1 MNTHNL
7 SEGYVVENLSS
18 EDLFRIL
25 EEVAAVK
32 EGNLCTVQIEEWRND
47 LSLYG
52 VWEMSYEEVDN
63 YQISG
68 GVWSYHR
75 PEHFIQIVED
85 ELKRRGLFAANV
97 KSGHSKQG

>member
-1 MNTHNL
+1 MNTHLL
-7 SEGYVVENLSS
+7 SEGYIVENLDT
-18 EDLFRIL
+18 EDLFKIL
-25 EEVAAVK
+25 ERIAAVK
-32 EGNLCTVQIEEWRND
+32 EENLCTVQIEEWRNG

-63 YQISG
+63 YQNSG

-85 ELKRRGLFAANV
+85 ELKRRGFYAANV
-97 KSGHSKQG
+97 KKA

>member
-1 MNTHNL
+1 MNTHLL
-7 SEGYVVENLSS
+7 SEGYIVENLNT
-18 EDLFRIL
+18 EGLFKIL

-32 EGNLCTVQIEEWRND
+32 EGNLCTVQIEEWRGGLN
-47 LSLYG
+47 LYG

-63 YQISG
+63 YQNSG

-85 ELKRRGLFAANV
+85 ELKRRGLFAVNIKKA
-97 KSGHSKQG
+97 

>member
-1 MNTHNL
+1 MDTHLL
-7 SEGYVVENLSS
+7 SEGYIVGNLDT
-18 EDLFRIL
+18 EDLFKIL

-32 EGNLCTVQIEEWRND
+32 EGNLCTVQIEEWRNG

-63 YQISG
+63 YQNSG

-85 ELKRRGLFAANV
+85 ELKRRGLFAVNV
-97 KSGHSKQG
+97 RRA